1 MIKKFKLIVVKTFRR
16 LGSYI
21 AKKNNKRVSF
31 AQNLSFHPGGLE
43 EIPPRI
49 EQEKIDE

>member
-1 MIKKFKLIVVKTFRR
+1 MIKKFKLIAVKTFRK

-21 AKKNNKRVSF
+21 AKKNKKRVSF
-31 AQNLSFHPGGLE
+31 AHNLSLHPSGLE

-49 EQEKIDE
+49 EEEKRDE